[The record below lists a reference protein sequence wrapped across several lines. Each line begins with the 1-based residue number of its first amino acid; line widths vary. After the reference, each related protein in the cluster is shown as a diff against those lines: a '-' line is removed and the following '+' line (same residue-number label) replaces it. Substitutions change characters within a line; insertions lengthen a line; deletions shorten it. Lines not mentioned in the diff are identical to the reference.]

1 MNNNKI
7 VSEMLDM
14 ILKEHVYDILGR
26 QILNFNPPPEY
37 AASDSIGEVLE
48 KLAILHI
55 RTWHLEDAMQTAK
68 SDEELADLKR
78 KVDICFKVKRP
89 KLVAALNAMIDDAI
103 VHNKSLR
110 EESVKLYKGVKE
122 K

>member
-1 MNNNKI
+1 MSNKI
-7 VSEMLDM
+7 VSEMLDVAIKQYVDEKLTM
-14 ILKEHVYDILGR
+14 KENWGMD
-26 QILNFNPPPEY
+26 PPDY

-55 RTWHLEDAMQTAK
+55 RTWHLEDAMQEAK
-68 SDEELADLKR
+68 SDQELADLKR

-103 VHNKSLR
+103 AHNKSLR
-110 EESVKLYKGVKE
+110 EDSVKLYKGVQ
-122 K
+122 

>member
-1 MNNNKI
+1 
-7 VSEMLDM
+7 MLASVLDT
-14 ILKEHVYDILGR
+14 IIREHVNAILDERDTGY
-26 QILNFNPPPEY
+26 FEPPDY
-37 AASDSIGEVLE
+37 AASDNFGEVLE

-55 RTWHLEDAMQTAK
+55 RTWHLEDAMQAAK

-78 KVDICFKVKRP
+78 KVDVCFKVKRP

-110 EESVKLYKGVKE
+110 EESVKLYKGVK
-122 K
+122 